1 MRISSRF
8 CFYSIVSMISFGC
21 VSVEKI
27 ARHDFQSGFYR
38 LKTEDKRLTDVYV
51 SSKEDSITVYPVTQS
66 GNSAAPD
73 MDFFTGT
80 NIRNIEPGNFYYKSS
95 FMNKTVDVDLSTII
109 MKYRPEKEGV
119 PNQLNAN
126 INAALYIGY
135 RKNFYKVITET
146 NPLKQQSSY
155 IRQIAFDAGLF
166 GGIGITSLNPTVTA
180 NRITQEYDG
189 IVFQKG
195 VAAFITFDNM
205 SIGLSLGFDNLL
217 DKNKSVWVYNQK
229 PYLGIMIGISNF

>member
-1 MRISSRF
+1 MRGFIRF
-8 CFYSIVSMISFGC
+8 WLYSIVLLISFSC
-21 VSVEKI
+21 MSVEKI

-51 SSKEDSITVYPVTQS
+51 SFKEDSITVYPVSQTGKS
-66 GNSAAPD
+66 TAPD
-73 MDFFTGT
+73 TDTFTVT
-80 NIRNIEPGNFYYKSS
+80 NIRNIKPGNIYYRSS

-109 MKYRPEKEGV
+109 MKYRPKKGGV

-126 INAALYIGY
+126 INAALYVGY

-146 NPLKQQSSY
+146 NPLKEQSSY
-155 IRQIAFDAGLF
+155 FRQIAFDAGLF
-166 GGIGITSLNPTVTA
+166 GGIGISPLNPTVTA
-180 NRITQEYDG
+180 NRIAQEYDG